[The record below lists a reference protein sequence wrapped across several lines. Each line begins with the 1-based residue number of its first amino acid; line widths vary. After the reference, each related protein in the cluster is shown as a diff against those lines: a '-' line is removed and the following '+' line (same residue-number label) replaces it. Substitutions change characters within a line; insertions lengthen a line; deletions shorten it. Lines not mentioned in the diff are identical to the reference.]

1 MQAIWEQAKEAVRE
15 SMDPE
20 GFQRWIAPLRLVESD
35 GDALLLECPN
45 AFFKDWLERHH
56 RPRLEQALKR
66 VAGADRVVKFK
77 VRSQAE
83 EKPHGK
89 KKAVQMRFSD
99 LSPSPLWNSG
109 LNGDFT
115 FERFVVGP
123 CNEFAYS
130 AALEV
135 ARSQR
140 TRYNPLL
147 VLANVG
153 LGKSHLSC
161 AIGNHVVQHGPQQR
175 VCYTTAE
182 GFITEMVKGI
192 KNKQLE
198 GFKEKYRRQCD
209 VLVIDGIEFLSGKAH
224 TQIELSH
231 TLDAL
236 TSARKRIV
244 LTSNLPP
251 REIPE
256 MEESLRSRI
265 TSGLVVD
272 IKPPD
277 LDTRCRILQQKSKQE
292 GVELPEEVTEYLARR
307 FTDNVRQLE
316 SGLIHLLAKASLLK
330 RPVDLELAREVT
342 RDLLR
347 DASLPGKPTIDQI
360 VECVCHHFKIDR
372 ETLLSRSRKRAV
384 HYPRQVAM
392 YLCRQHTDATLTL
405 IGKAFRR
412 DHASVIH
419 SLAVIQKRCL
429 GDSTTRHQL
438 AFLSQQILK
447 DS

>member
-1 MQAIWEQAKEAVRE
+1 MKAIWEQAKNAVRN

-20 GFQRWIAPLRLVESD
+20 GFQRWIAPLRLVESEEN
-35 GDALLLECPN
+35 AVMLECPN
-45 AFFKDWLERHH
+45 GFFKDWVERHH
-56 RPRLEQALKR
+56 RKRLEQALR
-66 VAGADRVVKFK
+66 EVAGLERPLKFRVQTGLDEPSL
-77 VRSQAE
+77 R
-83 EKPHGK
+83 GK
-89 KKAVQMRFSD
+89 RAVQIRFSD
-99 LSPSPLWNSG
+99 VNPSPLWHSG
-109 LNGDFT
+109 LNGDYT
-115 FERFVVGP
+115 FDRFVVGP

-161 AIGNHVVQHGPQQR
+161 AIGNHVVEHGPQQK
-175 VCYTTAE
+175 VFYTTAE
-182 GFITEMVKGI
+182 GFVTEMVRGL

-198 GFKEKYRRQCD
+198 GFKEKYRQQCD

-224 TQIELSH
+224 TQAELSH

-265 TSGLVVD
+265 SSGLVVD

-277 LDTRCRILQQKSKQE
+277 LDTRCRILQQKSIQE
-292 GVELPEEVTEYLARR
+292 GVQIPEEVTEYLARR

-316 SGLIHLLAKASLLK
+316 SGLIQLIAKASLLR

-347 DASLPGKPTIDQI
+347 DTSLPAKPTIEQI
-360 VECVCHHFKIDR
+360 VDCVCHYFKIDR
-372 ETLLSRSRKRAV
+372 ETLLSRSKKRAV
-384 HYPRQVAM
+384 YYPRQVAM
-392 YLCRQHTDATLTL
+392 YLCRQHTDATLSL
-405 IGKAFRR
+405 IGKAFNR

-419 SLAVIQKRCL
+419 SLAMIQKRCL
-429 GDSTTRHQL
+429 GDSTIRHQM

-447 DS
+447 GF

>member
-1 MQAIWEQAKEAVRE
+1 MEAIWEQAKKAVRE
-15 SMDPE
+15 SMDHE
-20 GFQRWIAPLRLVESD
+20 GFQRWIAPLRLVGSE
-35 GDALLLECPN
+35 GDVVLLECPN
-45 AFFKDWLERHH
+45 AFFRDWVERHH
-56 RPRLEQALKR
+56 RTRLEQALR
-66 VAGADRVVKFK
+66 QVAGLERPLRFRV
-77 VRSQAE
+77 QAGVDE
-83 EKPHGK
+83 PSLGK
-89 KKAVQMRFSD
+89 KKAVQMRFGD
-99 LSPSPLWNSG
+99 VSPSPLWQSG
-109 LNGDFT
+109 LNGDYT
-115 FERFVVGP
+115 FDRFVVGP

-147 VLANVG
+147 LLADVG

-161 AIGNHVVQHGPQQR
+161 AIGNHVVEHGPQQR
-175 VCYTTAE
+175 VYYTTAE
-182 GFITEMVKGI
+182 GFITEMVRGLKS
-192 KNKQLE
+192 KQLE

-209 VLVIDGIEFLSGKAH
+209 VLVIDGIEFLSGKTH
-224 TQIELSH
+224 TQTELAH

-236 TSARKRIV
+236 TGSRKRIV

-251 REIPE
+251 KDIPE

-277 LDTRCRILQQKSKQE
+277 PDTRCRILQQKSRQE
-292 GVELPEEVTEYLARR
+292 GVELPEEVTDYLARR
-307 FTDNVRQLE
+307 LTHNVRQLE
-316 SGLIHLLAKASLLK
+316 SGLIHLIAKASLLR
-330 RPVDLELAREVT
+330 RPIDLELAREVT

-347 DASLPGKPTIDQI
+347 DSSLPTRPTIDQI
-360 VECVCHHFKIDR
+360 VDCVCHHFKIDR
-372 ETLLSRSRKRAV
+372 DTLLSRSRKRSV
-384 HYPRQVAM
+384 YYPRQVAM
-392 YLCRQHTDATLTL
+392 YLCRQHTDATLSL

-419 SLAVIQKRCL
+419 SLAVIQRRCL
-429 GDSTTRHQL
+429 GDTTTRHQL

-447 DS
+447 EP

>member
-1 MQAIWEQAKEAVRE
+1 MQAIWDQAKEVVKE

-20 GFQRWIAPLRLVESD
+20 GFQRWIAPLRLVEGE
-35 GDALLLECPN
+35 GDHLLLECPSG
-45 AFFKDWLERHH
+45 FFKDWVERHH
-56 RPRLEQALKR
+56 REQLEKALRK
-66 VAGADRVVKFK
+66 VAGVDRPLKFLVQK
-77 VRSQAE
+77 RPDEPSPK
-83 EKPHGK
+83 EKR
-89 KKAVQMRFSD
+89 AVQMRFGD
-99 LSPSPLWNSG
+99 LSPSPLWQSG
-109 LNGDFT
+109 LNGDYT
-115 FERFVVGP
+115 FDRFVVGP

-147 VLANVG
+147 LLANVG
-153 LGKSHLSC
+153 LGKSHLSS
-161 AIGNHVVQHGPQQR
+161 AIGNHVVEHGPQQR

-182 GFITEMVKGI
+182 GFMTEMVKGL
-192 KNKQLE
+192 KNKHLE
-198 GFKEKYRRQCD
+198 SFKEKYRRQCD

-251 REIPE
+251 KDIPE
-256 MEESLRSRI
+256 MEEILRSRI

-277 LDTRCRILQQKSKQE
+277 LDTRCRILQHKSKQE
-292 GVELPEEVTEYLARR
+292 GVELPEEVTDYLARR

-316 SGLIHLLAKASLLK
+316 SGLIHLLAKASLLR

-347 DASLPGKPTIDQI
+347 ESALPSKPTIEQI
-360 VECVCHHFKIDR
+360 LDCVCHHFKIER
-372 ETLLSRSRKRAV
+372 EALLSRSRKKAV
-384 HYPRQVAM
+384 YYPRQVAM
-392 YLCRQHTDATLTL
+392 YLCRQHTDATLTS
-405 IGKAFRR
+405 IGKAFKR

-429 GDSTTRHQL
+429 ADTTTRHQL